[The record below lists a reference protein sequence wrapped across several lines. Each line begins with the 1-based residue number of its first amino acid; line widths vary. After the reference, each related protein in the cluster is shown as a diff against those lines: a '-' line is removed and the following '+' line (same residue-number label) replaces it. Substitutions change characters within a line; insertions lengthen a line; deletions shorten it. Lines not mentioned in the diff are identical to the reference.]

1 MTSTTPPSCGPSSTT
16 GVDTTIRSDSTN
28 RSITSHPRTRTTAAQ
43 TLSANSRA
51 TASPQHEPTALPPAA
66 PCGILQEKPPAQMRT
81 INNHYWLIICD
92 TCRILCRIAK
102 TWSLQASRTCHRIP
116 GRGVVVHPTLARVVR
131 HHDGRY
137 LYRVINTGSRIR
149 RAHLRRLH
157 QRKGSVHDDRPA
169 VHGNVYSSSN
179 PFER

>member
-28 RSITSHPRTRTTAAQ
+28 RSITSHPRTSTTAAQ
-43 TLSANSRA
+43 TLSANSGA

-92 TCRILCRIAK
+92 TCRE
-102 TWSLQASRTCHRIP
+102 TAST
-116 GRGVVVHPTLARVVR
+116 
-131 HHDGRY
+131 
-137 LYRVINTGSRIR
+137 S
-149 RAHLRRLH
+149 
-157 QRKGSVHDDRPA
+157 RPA
-169 VHGNVYSSSN
+169 SA
-179 PFER
+179 PFSEPSTP

>member
-28 RSITSHPRTRTTAAQ
+28 RSITSHPRTSTTAAQ
-43 TLSANSRA
+43 TLSANSGA

-92 TCRILCRIAK
+92 TCRFPRVELLPCALNTVAATNSARTSYAINPLSTR
-102 TWSLQASRTCHRIP
+102 SRRS
-116 GRGVVVHPTLARVVR
+116 LARPEEPF
-131 HHDGRY
+131 
-137 LYRVINTGSRIR
+137 SRL
-149 RAHLRRLH
+149 AP
-157 QRKGSVHDDRPA
+157 VTAP
-169 VHGNVYSSSN
+169 
-179 PFER
+179 

>member
-28 RSITSHPRTRTTAAQ
+28 RSITSHPRTSTTAAQ
-43 TLSANSRA
+43 TLSANSGA

-92 TCRILCRIAK
+92 TCRPTDR
-102 TWSLQASRTCHRIP
+102 P
-116 GRGVVVHPTLARVVR
+116 GRQQPP
-131 HHDGRY
+131 
-137 LYRVINTGSRIR
+137 GS
-149 RAHLRRLH
+149 H
-157 QRKGSVHDDRPA
+157 QHQLPSLP
-169 VHGNVYSSSN
+169 
-179 PFER
+179 